1 MSSSADAL
9 KIVQSLV
16 KRTRNARLSYASLV
30 AYAEKFLARAADEDP
45 SLEDFADNPA
55 NLMTAYLVDLSKE
68 GSVELQYVDGS
79 ISSVSYPKYY
89 TDLVEAIYERIEE
102 QAERPFPTEDSLAV
116 SVPSDVITPV
126 DVKSDFV
133 RWIARSQS
141 SDKLQVLRLMFP
153 DGIHSMLVTTDLLA
167 RSVPKLAVQKIRNY
181 LRSERNAGYMRSKLA
196 SIFRQREMAMKD
208 MLGGILTTPDQALRT
223 IFNPTDFTFHF
234 WTQLSSTIIKEY
246 SQKKDKLVEEH
257 GYCQAAYLIGY
268 YNVHHRGVQ
277 QRSRER
283 ETALR
288 QLENRLRQ
296 TPYTFTISEIHGFTD
311 QRGVPLTRKYS
322 VEDVN
327 RYIADQVKPA
337 DDTSL
342 PQMIRLRCTDGS
354 EYYLYRDYVPQVAV
368 DHVFTSRKEMRD
380 YYVDSWKESL
390 QNNRRLTEM
399 TDDDAFEKDVAVRL
413 KEADPLLHTLLN
425 YNLLYLSR
433 QEVNVTGDLG
443 AELDEIFHPK
453 EPRLRPLTE
462 ILNLERRKLL
472 TDAKLLLPFWQAVPV
487 ISSFVSFLKRVFL
500 GLSED
505 ERNARRDRK
514 RGQRSRSAAPTPG
527 TSTTTSATTVRYSP
541 DGSAPEGEPAS
552 ASSAAPSGSSSAS
565 RRAQTARFK
574 DAVRDLQKS
583 YVRPG
588 STPERTLS
596 ELADR
601 WNPLLDPVAQENL
614 VEDIN
619 SLARDFLRRMKVSFR
634 LIPPT
639 KERVNEW
646 ADRLCENEAFHQIR
660 RREDLKEYLKLY
672 MLTVLGK

>member
-9 KIVQSLV
+9 NIVQSLV
-16 KRTRNARLSYASLV
+16 KRTRNARLSYPSLV
-30 AYAEKFLARAADEDP
+30 AYAEKYLARAADEDP

-55 NLMTAYLVDLSKE
+55 NLMTAYLVELEKE
-68 GSVELQYVDGS
+68 GAVELKYVDGT

-89 TDLVEAIYERIEE
+89 TNVVEAIYERIEE
-102 QAERPFPTEDSLAV
+102 QAERPFPTEDSLAAPI
-116 SVPSDVITPV
+116 PSDLITPV

-133 RWIARSQS
+133 RWIARSES
-141 SDKLQVLRLMFP
+141 SSRSDVLRLMFP
-153 DGIHSMLVTTDLLA
+153 DGIHSMLVTTHLLS
-167 RSVPKLAVQKIRNY
+167 RSVPKLAVQKIRTY

-208 MLGGILTTPDQALRT
+208 MLSGILTTPDQALRT

-277 QRSRER
+277 QRTRER

-311 QRGVPLTRKYS
+311 QRGVPLTKKYS

-327 RYIADQVKPA
+327 HYIADQVKPG

-342 PQMIRLRCTDGS
+342 PQMIRLRCADGG

-368 DHVFTSRKEMRD
+368 DHVFTARKEMRD
-380 YYVDSWKESL
+380 HYVDSWKESL
-390 QNNRRLTEM
+390 QQNRRLPEM
-399 TDDDAFEKDVAVRL
+399 TDDDAFEKDVAVQL

-433 QEVNVTGDLG
+433 QEVNVPADLA

-453 EPRLRPLTE
+453 EPQLRPLPE

-472 TDAKLLLPFWQAVPV
+472 TDAKLLLPFWQAVPI

-500 GLSED
+500 GASED
-505 ERNARRDRK
+505 ERADRRNRK
-514 RGQRSRSAAPTPG
+514 RRKKNQPPAVAASGNTNEAP
-527 TSTTTSATTVRYSP
+527 TTVRYSP
-541 DGSAPEGEPAS
+541 DGSAPAEQPA
-552 ASSAAPSGSSSAS
+552 AVGTSGSSAAS

-574 DAVRDLQKS
+574 DAVRDLQKQ

-588 STPERTLS
+588 STPERTLA

-639 KERVNEW
+639 KDRVNEW

-672 MLTVLGK
+672 MLTVLTK